1 MMFFP
6 RIDKHWRL
14 IGWGQIRRGI
24 AVKPTEKWWIVTSFN
39 SRTADMMEPQTD
51 RHP

>member
-1 MMFFP
+1 MLIEVWLRCVNVFLF

-24 AVKPTEKWWIVTSFN
+24 AVKPTDK
-39 SRTADMMEPQTD
+39 Q
-51 RHP
+51 